1 MAKERGG
8 ARLAEK
14 ETEPAVGG
22 AALGRYDRKELVR
35 MLESMQLIRHF
46 EERAAEQYTRARVGG
61 YIHLN
66 VGEEASVVG
75 TILAMKKGDRFLA
88 SYRSHGHALALGTD
102 PGAVMAELFGK
113 ESGTSKGR
121 GGSMHLVDVERGFM
135 GGYGIVGGQLPL
147 AVGLAFAIDYRGE
160 DGAVICQFG
169 EGATNIGAFHE
180 SLNAAKL
187 WNLPVV
193 WLCTNNL
200 YAMGHSIEM
209 DSAVSEMHRKAL
221 AYDMPGERVD
231 GMDVIAVRQAVEAAL
246 ERARRERLPC
256 LLELVTYRYRG
267 HSMADAGKYRT
278 EDEVRRWRERD
289 PIDWYQKRL
298 FDAGVLDE
306 KRAKEID
313 AKAVEAAQKAVEFAE
328 NSPDPLVEDLYRY
341 VYDDREER
349 EASSA
354 AVQAAEMA
362 RRARTASPRAA
373 ARPVAKADK

>member
-8 ARLAEK
+8 ANGRGGAARVAEK
-14 ETEPAVGG
+14 EPAVSEK
-22 AALGRYDRKELVR
+22 ALGRYKRDELVR

-75 TILAMKKGDRFLA
+75 AMLAMKKGDYFLA

-102 PGAVMAELFGK
+102 PGAVMAELFGR
-113 ESGTSKGR
+113 EGGTSKGR

-147 AVGLAFAIDYRGE
+147 AVGIAFAIDYRDE
-160 DGAVICQFG
+160 PGAVICQFG

-231 GMDVIAVRQAVEAAL
+231 GMDVIAVRHAVEAAL
-246 ERARRERLPC
+246 ERARRERLPS

-267 HSMADAGKYRT
+267 HSMADAAKYRT

-298 FDAGVLDE
+298 LDSGVIDE
-306 KRAKEID
+306 ERAKEIE
-313 AKAVEAAQKAVEFAE
+313 ARAVEAAQKAVEFAE
-328 NSPDPLVEDLYRY
+328 SSPDPDPADLARY
-341 VYDDREER
+341 VYSEED
-349 EASSA
+349 A
-354 AVQAAEMA
+354 
-362 RRARTASPRAA
+362 
-373 ARPVAKADK
+373 

>member
-1 MAKERGG
+1 MAKERAVNGRGGG

-14 ETEPAVGG
+14 GPAAAE
-22 AALGRYDRKELVR
+22 AALGRYGRKELVR

-75 TILAMKKGDRFLA
+75 AILAMKKGDYFLA

-102 PGAVMAELFGK
+102 PGAVMAELFGR
-113 ESGTSKGR
+113 ETGTSRGR
-121 GGSMHLVDVERGFM
+121 GGSMHLVDVSRGFM

-147 AVGLAFAIDYRGE
+147 AVGLGFAIDYRGE
-160 DGAVICQFG
+160 DGAVVCQFG

-209 DSAVSEMHRKAL
+209 DSAVSEMHRKAA
-221 AYDMPGERVD
+221 AYDMPAERVD
-231 GMDVIAVRQAVEAAL
+231 GMDVVAVRRAVEAAL
-246 ERARRERLPC
+246 ERARRERLPS

-267 HSMADAGKYRT
+267 HSMADAARYRT

-289 PIDWYQKRL
+289 PIDWFQKRL
-298 FDAGVLDE
+298 VDAGVIDE
-306 KRAKEID
+306 ARAEEI
-313 AKAVEAAQKAVEFAE
+313 EAAAVAAAEKAVEFAE
-328 NSPDPLVEDLYRY
+328 SSPDPKVEELGRY
-341 VYDDREER
+341 VYADEPALVTTS
-349 EASSA
+349 EA
-354 AVQAAEMA
+354 
-362 RRARTASPRAA
+362 
-373 ARPVAKADK
+373 